1 MTGSTAIDDLDAS
14 RGHDKDGDS
23 FSLGLR
29 EPRRRRQDS
38 ILVG

>member
-23 FSLGLR
+23 FHKGCGSPADVARTPFL
-29 EPRRRRQDS
+29 
-38 ILVG
+38 